1 MTRNPSQIY
10 KFFMIKMATTYWISS
25 AGGLG
30 MDLFGLQLPHLIV
43 MHGGEHHPG
52 LIRQPFDGLFK
63 QPATDECHRLIYNKE
78 ATAKAKWLLSSMRY
92 ESETL

>member
-1 MTRNPSQIY
+1 
-10 KFFMIKMATTYWISS
+10 MIKMTMTYCKSS

-63 QPATDECHRLIYNKE
+63 QPATVIIHEFF
-78 ATAKAKWLLSSMRY
+78 
-92 ESETL
+92 SEFNAF